1 MRGMS
6 KKAKRILGIILAILF
21 AVGFLVGFMAIGSA
35 KYGWATSV
43 LIVLGV
49 SAGVGIF
56 VALVRF
62 IVWLILGD

>member
-1 MRGMS
+1 MS
-6 KKAKRILGIILAILF
+6 GKAKKVLGIILAILF
-21 AVGFLVGFMAIGSA
+21 AVGFLIGFMAIGSI

-49 SAGVGIF
+49 SAGMGIL
-56 VALVRF
+56 VAFVRF